1 MSGYCPDCGNQHCIS
16 LEMAL
21 HDIEQIEDAIRFEQ
35 DLIDKK
41 IYKTEQKIKAYK
53 DRIEELKKI
62 AFKEVVV

>member
-1 MSGYCPDCGNQHCIS
+1 
-16 LEMAL
+16 MAL

-35 DLIDKK
+35 DLIDKQ

-62 AFKEVVV
+62 AFKEGGE